1 MPNNCKRSL
10 SKCDLGWILWK
21 KGRKKLHKFFL
32 AIGGVVISTILS
44 FYLVYELVFNDRPG
58 LNKNLYTWIASGEF
72 QFQIGFLIDRLTVV
86 MMTVVTFVSCMV
98 HVYTI
103 GYMKDDPGYHR
114 FFSYISLFTFSM
126 LILVMSNNFL
136 QLFFWLGG
144 SRFGFIPINWVLV

>member
-1 MPNNCKRSL
+1 MFFETACLITVSAPLASA
-10 SKCDLGWILWK
+10 ILVGFFGK
-21 KGRKKLHKFFL
+21 KVGKNFTNFL

-136 QLFFWLGG
+136 QLF
-144 SRFGFIPINWVLV
+144 LVGRQ